1 MATER
6 KSAEHGAQQQKL
18 KCAASVPVRPPAA
31 LAKISGP
38 RIGQRIYPR
47 ERLFHWLDDARRL
60 HAIIWIQAPAGSGK
74 TMLVASYLDARKTST
89 LWYQMDTGDA
99 DIASF
104 FYYMGLAATRIAPRK
119 ALPFLTQEYLAGL
132 QVFTR
137 NYFRQLFSKLKPPG
151 VVVLDNYQD
160 VSADSRMHG
169 LLEYGL
175 QEIPTDITV
184 IILSRLPPPAAFS
197 RLRVGGSM
205 TGLSW
210 VDLRLTEEESMG
222 IATLHDQSRRSR
234 HDVSELYI
242 RTQGWAAGLTL
253 MLEHS
258 SRHPQAPYLGSSEDG
273 QTMLFDYFAAE
284 VFRRAEPSVQEFLL
298 KTAFLPKISVAA
310 AQRLTGETNA
320 ERILNNLVR
329 RNYFTVR
336 QNAIDGVYEYHPL
349 FHAFLTNCAT
359 VQYNPGEIQCLKR
372 KCAQLLIESGDV
384 DTAISLLLQVEDWLG
399 AAKVILDQARVLVEQ
414 GRTQT
419 LMKWLL
425 ALPQTLR
432 DGDPWAL
439 YWLGI
444 CHLLYSPC
452 EARCYF
458 ERAFALFEGQDDAS
472 PLYLSWS
479 RIIDS
484 YVIEWNDFKPMDK
497 WLDAYH
503 SLGQQRK
510 PPLPGIE
517 AASIFSYLEGLI
529 HRRPDHPDL
538 HSCAERAEIL
548 FLQLMDVNRR
558 FTTGAPLILYY
569 IWKGKLDKADYLLQ
583 SLSVHP
589 GTGAIQ
595 PPTQIIWY
603 FLKSLHA
610 SLAGSPLECLRAA
623 HDALEL
629 SKACGVHAFAPLV
642 LGDGMCGHLQLGD
655 MNAAREW
662 AGQLAQ
668 SVAGR
673 PQVYQAFCHCCHT
686 RLFLHEGHIAR
697 AIQEGTHAVYLFRAS
712 GMIFGEAQSRLALA
726 YALAKHGD
734 MQGALR
740 EIEAARAIGARMDS
754 NLIRYE
760 CAITEAGIRRM
771 MEESS
776 AALRLLDQAMELGV
790 ETGIV
795 NIMPWYRREEYA
807 LLCSLALDE
816 GIRPSVVRTIIAKT
830 GLPPP
835 PGVLSEHWPWPVR
848 IYTLGR
854 FAVVRHGS
862 TLHFDVKAQRRPLE
876 MLKAL
881 VAFGGRNVSEEMLT
895 EALWPDA
902 EGDAGHQ
909 VFATT
914 LHRLRKLLGID
925 NAIHQ
930 EDKRLTLDAHCVWV
944 DVWAF
949 ERALSQDAIGDQH
962 PERTRQLY
970 RGNFLAG
977 EMQSWAIALRERLH
991 SKFLRMVVHH
1001 GSNLEQAGQ
1010 WCEAAAWYQHG
1021 LDTDPLAEE
1030 LYRSLIRCY
1039 VRLGRLTE
1047 ARIIYDQCRGI
1058 LTQLLGVEPS
1068 PETKELWRLAQ
1079 NGQPSAFFDKKA
1091 TK

>member
-6 KSAEHGAQQQKL
+6 KRAGLGAQQL
-18 KCAASVPVRPPAA
+18 KRAVSVRARPPAA

-47 ERLFHWLDDARRL
+47 ERLFQWLDDARRS
-60 HAIIWIQAPAGSGK
+60 HAIIWVQAPAGSGK
-74 TMLVASYLDARKTST
+74 TMLVASYLDARKAST
-89 LWYQMDTGDA
+89 LWYQMDMGDA

-104 FYYMGLAATRIAPRK
+104 FYYTGLAAARIAPRK
-119 ALPFLTQEYLAGL
+119 ALPLLTPEYLAGL

-137 NYFRQLFSKLKPPG
+137 NYFRQLFGKLKPPG

-160 VSADSRMHG
+160 VPADSRTHE
-169 LLEYGL
+169 LLAYGL

-184 IILSRLPPPAAFS
+184 VILSRLPPPAAFS
-197 RLRVGGSM
+197 RLRIGGSM
-205 TGLSW
+205 AGLSW
-210 VDLRLTEEESMG
+210 ADLRLTEEESVG
-222 IATLHDQSRRSR
+222 IATLRDQSKFSRS
-234 HDVSELYI
+234 DVLGLHAC
-242 RTQGWAAGLTL
+242 TQGWAAGLTL

-258 SRHPQAPYLGSSEDG
+258 LFQPQAPHLESSDG
-273 QTMLFDYFAAE
+273 QLMLFDYFAAE

-298 KTAFLPKISVAA
+298 QTAFLPKISVSA
-310 AQRLTGETNA
+310 AQRLTGEMNA

-329 RNYFTVR
+329 HNYFTVR
-336 QNAIDGVYEYHPL
+336 QTGIDGVYEYHPL
-349 FHAFLTNCAT
+349 FHAFLTNYASA
-359 VQYNPGEIQCLKR
+359 QYEPGDIQRLKR
-372 KCAQLLIESGDV
+372 KCAQLLIENGEV
-384 DTAISLLLQVEDWLG
+384 EPAVSLLLQMEDWSG
-399 AAKVILDQARVLVEQ
+399 AAGVILGQARTLVRQ

-419 LMKWLL
+419 LTNWLL

-432 DGDPWAL
+432 DGDPWVL
-439 YWLGI
+439 YWLGV
-444 CHLLYSPC
+444 CRLLYRPA
-452 EARCYF
+452 EARSRF
-458 ERAFALFEGQDDAS
+458 ESAFALFEGQDDSS
-472 PLYLSWS
+472 PLYLAWS
-479 RIIDS
+479 GIIDS

-503 SLGQQRK
+503 SLGRHRK

-538 HSCAERAEIL
+538 RPCAERAEIL
-548 FLQLMDVNRR
+548 FLQQTDMNRR
-558 FTTGAPLILYY
+558 FTTGASLILYY

-583 SLSVHP
+583 SLSAHP
-589 GTGAIQ
+589 GAGSMR
-595 PPTQIIWY
+595 PPARIIWH

-610 SLAGSPLECLRAA
+610 SLAGSPQECLRAA

-629 SKACGVHAFAPLV
+629 SKACGVHVFDPLV

-655 MNAAREW
+655 IDAARKW
-662 AGQLAQ
+662 AEQLAQ

-673 PQVYQAFCHCCHT
+673 PQVYQAFCHCFHT
-686 RLFLHEGHIAR
+686 RLSLHEGHIAR
-697 AIQEGTHAVYLFRAS
+697 AIQEGAHAVYLYRAS
-712 GMIFGEAQSRLALA
+712 GMVFGEAQGRLALA

-734 MQGALR
+734 TQGALQ
-740 EIEAARAIGARMDS
+740 EINAACVIGARMDS

-760 CAITEAGIRRM
+760 CAITEAGIRWM
-771 MEESS
+771 MQESS
-776 AALRLLDQAMELGV
+776 ATLRLLDRAMALGM

-807 LLCSLALDE
+807 LLCSLALDA
-816 GIRPSVVRTIIAKT
+816 GIRPDVVRTIIAKA
-830 GLPPP
+830 GLLPP

-854 FAVVRHGS
+854 FAVVRHGN
-862 TLHFDVKAQRRPLE
+862 TLHFDAKAQRRPLE

-914 LHRLRKLLGID
+914 LHRLRKLLSVD
-925 NAIHQ
+925 DAIRQ
-930 EDKRLTLDAHCVWV
+930 EDKRLTLDARYVWV

-949 ERALSQDAIGDQH
+949 ERALSHDAINDRH
-962 PERTRQLY
+962 PESARSLY
-970 RGNFLAG
+970 HGSFLAG
-977 EMQSWAIALRERLH
+977 EMQSWALASRERLR

-1010 WCEAAAWYQHG
+1010 WGEAVAWYQQG

-1030 LYRSLIRCY
+1030 LYRGLMRCY
-1039 VRLGRLTE
+1039 ARLGRPTE
-1047 ARIIYDQCRGI
+1047 AQAIYDRCRAI
-1058 LTQLLGVEPS
+1058 LTQMLGVEPS
-1068 PETKELWRLAQ
+1068 RETKELWRLAQ
-1079 NGQPSAFFDKKA
+1079 SG
-1091 TK
+1091 